1 MCLRKGVIFG
11 YSVNI
16 TLPLVSIYVEPAVL
30 GYWDGD
36 HSLYVTT
43 QPSILSGRKLEKWA
57 PAMEQ
62 WCCLAKKVTVTVG
75 PAMDS

>member
-36 HSLYVTT
+36 HSLYVTS
-43 QPSILSGRKLEKWA
+43 QPSILSGRKLEK
-57 PAMEQ
+57 
-62 WCCLAKKVTVTVG
+62 
-75 PAMDS
+75 